1 MRKRIMSHNAN
12 CFFHSK
18 LFLRFYVIATA
29 LVSTVLAT
37 SAMAGDLAV
46 TSVDLTQG
54 AQFGTT
60 TLVAGR
66 STMVRVKVALVAN
79 TVETSAVA
87 IT

>member
-1 MRKRIMSHNAN
+1 MSHNAN

-18 LFLRFYVIATA
+18 LFLRFHVIASA

-60 TLVAGR
+60 TLVGGR
-66 STMVRVKVALVAN
+66 STMVRVK
-79 TVETSAVA
+79 
-87 IT
+87 